1 MCLESPGLE
10 FHVLKIHQAFTIYN
24 NPKSNADTERCMR
37 PLKIECP
44 RLHEW
49 TCPCTLIRVVE
60 SWIDDDNE
68 HYLHSA
74 LDYKTP
80 KQVERESYTG
90 HSIPNRRH
98 LCAREHYKRE
108 APIGH
113 GTILRNKY

>member
-10 FHVLKIHQAFTIYN
+10 FHVLEIHQAFTIYT

-37 PLKIECP
+37 TLEKECS

-49 TCPCTLIRVVE
+49 TCPYNLIRAVG

-68 HYLHSA
+68 HYFRSA
-74 LDYKTP
+74 LGYKTP

-90 HSIPNRRH
+90 HSFPFVAA
-98 LCAREHYKRE
+98 CA
-108 APIGH
+108 IGSI
-113 GTILRNKY
+113 T